1 MTGYNSSYSNKSFAE
16 KRDCEK
22 GFKESGL
29 RLNKSLCSL
38 EKWGLEEIERRCAL
52 LVEKALK
59 MWNFPKTNFIPK
71 ENDLDEISL
80 EDSDDLT
87 GRLLVSYTY
96 GNSQE
101 HKCTSWA
108 EMLANIL
115 VQIYSENPSGIKS
128 LAKNESF
135 GNIVF
140 KNSEMNSDWAKIAN
154 ALYVYKA
161 NSTAAKLSILNRV
174 FEESGKDK
182 SELIFKLQPVKKS

>member
-1 MTGYNSSYSNKSFAE
+1 M
-16 KRDCEK
+16 
-22 GFKESGL
+22 
-29 RLNKSLCSL
+29 
-38 EKWGLEEIERRCAL
+38 
-52 LVEKALK
+52 LVEKALQ
-59 MWNFPKTNFIPK
+59 MWSFPKTNFIPRK
-71 ENDLDEISL
+71 DEMDEISL

-87 GRLLVSYTY
+87 GRILVSYTY

-115 VQIYSENPSGIKS
+115 VQIYSENSAGIKS

-140 KNSEMNSDWAKIAN
+140 KNSEMSSDWAKIAN
-154 ALYVYKA
+154 DLYVYKA

-174 FEESGKDK
+174 FDEIGKDK
-182 SELIFKLQPVKKS
+182 SELVFKLKPLNQS